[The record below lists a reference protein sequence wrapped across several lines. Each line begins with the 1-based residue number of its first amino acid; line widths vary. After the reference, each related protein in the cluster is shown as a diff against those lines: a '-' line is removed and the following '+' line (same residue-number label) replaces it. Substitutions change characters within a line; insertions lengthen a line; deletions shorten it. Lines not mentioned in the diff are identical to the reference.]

1 MIYIP
6 KYIYIIN
13 ILMSQSTV
21 ISNENTIKNVIHAY
35 NQDLSAINDKSK
47 NYLKNNNEKDFSE
60 IIQILKKMYY
70 NQIVF
75 PKKIRNEKNFKH
87 IKNAFLDIDKI
98 DKKLGAHNII
108 HQEISKDKTININQ
122 ESIKNF
128 ETYLKVIKQNQMA
141 KSNKILFELHYIKI
155 PPFNDKFIN
164 SLVSKKTKKIVQT
177 IYKLTKAIE
186 KQINIIASNNIN
198 DENIVLKK
206 IIKLQ
211 KKLEK
216 LQFILNISLNNDK
229 QNSEIS
235 TSYNKNKIDIV
246 KKLEKAKQILQDISN
261 SNNALKL
268 LKKGDPENQITRSA
282 KKMHEEMRSKQIQFA
297 EMCKQAIDVKNTPS

>member
-1 MIYIP
+1 
-6 KYIYIIN
+6 
-13 ILMSQSTV
+13 MSQSAV
-21 ISNENTIKNVIHAY
+21 ILNGNTIKNVIHAY
-35 NQDLSAINDKSK
+35 NQDLTALNDKSK

-60 IIQILKKMYY
+60 ITQILKKMYY
-70 NQIVF
+70 DQIVF

-98 DKKLGAHNII
+98 DKKLRAHNMIN
-108 HQEISKDKTININQ
+108 QEISKDKTNNINQ

-128 ETYLKVIKQNQMA
+128 ETFLKVIKQSQMT
-141 KSNKILFELHYIKI
+141 KSNKIIIELHHIKI
-155 PPFNDKFIN
+155 PPPFNDKFIH

-177 IYKLTKAIE
+177 VYKLTKAIE

-198 DENIVLKK
+198 DESILLKK

-211 KKLEK
+211 KNLEK

-246 KKLEKAKQILQDISN
+246 KKLEKAKQILYDISN
-261 SNNALKL
+261 SSNALKL
-268 LKKGDPENQITRSA
+268 LKKGDPENQITHSA
-282 KKMHEEMRSKQIQFA
+282 KKIHEELRSKQIQFT
-297 EMCKQAIDVKNTPS
+297 EMCKQAIDVKNTQPSVI